1 MMMRFWFIGLVLI
14 LVACVNVNKPS
25 YSTIK
30 DNSMNE
36 VITLGGGCFW
46 CTEAVFQRIKGV
58 DTVVSG
64 YMGGST
70 KNPSYMEVCTGL
82 TGHVEVIQIA
92 FQPNVVSL
100 KELLEIFF
108 MSHDPTTLNRQG
120 ADEGTQYKS
129 VVFYENE
136 TQKQIILDV
145 IKEFEVSK
153 IFKSPIVTEVTP
165 SSIFYPAEIGHQNYY
180 NLNSSQPYCTFVISP
195 KIHKVEKLFKEQLK

>member
-1 MMMRFWFIGLVLI
+1 
-14 LVACVNVNKPS
+14 
-25 YSTIK
+25 
-30 DNSMNE
+30 MNE

-153 IFKSPIVTEVTP
+153 ILKSPIVTEVTP

>member
-1 MMMRFWFIGLVLI
+1 MMRFWFIGLVLI

-25 YSTIK
+25 HSTIK
-30 DNSMNE
+30 DNNMNE

-64 YMGGST
+64 YMGGDT
-70 KNPSYMEVCTGL
+70 KNPSYMDVCTGL
-82 TGHVEVIQIA
+82 TGHVEVIQVV
-92 FQPNVVSL
+92 FQPNIVSL

-153 IFKSPIVTEVTP
+153 IYKSPIVTEVLP